1 MSLLLQRVSE
11 TLSSHGALARSVP
24 GFQPREGQTDMAM
37 AVTQTLEQGGQLV
50 VEAGTGVGKTYAYLV
65 PVLLSGQRA
74 LVSTATKA
82 LQDQLFSRD
91 IPRLVEV
98 LGLPIRVALLKGRAN
113 YLCLHRMAQAR
124 HSAESAQPGAQRAL
138 AKIETWAQTTRT
150 GDMAELTGLD
160 ERSALWPLVTST
172 RDNCLGSSCPSYRAC
187 HVNLARKEAMA
198 SDVVVINHHLFFADM
213 AVRESGVAE
222 LLPTVRVTVF
232 DEAHQLNE
240 IGVNFLG
247 KQLST
252 VQLLELSRDALATG
266 LQLARGL
273 VDWHGLT
280 EGLEKSARDL
290 RLAAGLHRGSVR
302 LRWTERCPEGVE
314 AADWVQ
320 ALHKLQEA
328 LALMQAGLEMVAELA
343 PDFQRLLERSREL
356 AQKAALFSDP
366 PDPEGVR
373 WAEVSAQLRLIESP
387 LDIAQAFSALTRP
400 VQAAPSGGAEAAADP
415 DSLEALM
422 AGDPRHASGESAATP
437 VGVGQRAW
445 VFTSAT
451 LGDEPSLRWFTEPC
465 GLTSAQVMQ
474 VSSPFDY
481 AQQAAL
487 YVPEHLPKPADPGH
501 AGHVAQLV
509 VEAVQLLGGRTL
521 VLTTTLNAMRSIG
534 EYLQTRL
541 DPAANVEVLVQGQS
555 PKRRLM
561 ERFREGGGDGRA
573 GCVLVASASF
583 WEGFDVPGEALQL
596 VVIDKLP
603 FPPPGDP
610 LFEARSQRITRE
622 GRSAF
627 ADHALPEAAVALK
640 QGAGRLIRS
649 ETDRGVL
656 VVCDTRLATMSYGRR
671 LVRGL
676 PQMRHLSGHAEFLA
690 TLRQFT
696 TDATNSTTS

>member
-1 MSLLLQRVSE
+1 
-11 TLSSHGALARSVP
+11 
-24 GFQPREGQTDMAM
+24 
-37 AVTQTLEQGGQLV
+37 V

-91 IPRLVEV
+91 IPRLIEV
-98 LGLPIRVALLKGRAN
+98 LGLPVRVALLKGRSN

-124 HSAESAQPGAQRAL
+124 HSAQGTQPGAQRVL
-138 AKIETWAQTTRT
+138 AKIETWSQTTRT

-160 ERSALWPLVTST
+160 EGSAWWPLVTST

-198 SDVVVINHHLFFADM
+198 SDVVVINHHLFFADV

-252 VQLLELSRDALATG
+252 VQLLELSRDVLTTG

-273 VDWHGLT
+273 VDWHTLT
-280 EGLEKSARDL
+280 AGLEKSARDL
-290 RLAAGLHRGSVR
+290 RLAAGMHRGSVR
-302 LRWTERCPEGVE
+302 LRWTQRCPEGLE
-314 AADWVQ
+314 LADWTV
-320 ALHKLQEA
+320 ALQKLQHA
-328 LALMQAGLEMVAELA
+328 LDQMQAGLEMVIELA
-343 PDFQRLLERSREL
+343 PDFQRLLERSRDL
-356 AQKAALFSDP
+356 IQKAALFANA

-373 WAEVSAQLRLIESP
+373 WAEVSAQLRLVESP
-387 LDIAQAFSALTRP
+387 LDIAQTFAALTRT
-400 VQAAPSGGAEAAADP
+400 ASSAPTHASDALEDP
-415 DSLEALM
+415 DSLQALM
-422 AGDPRHASGESAATP
+422 AGDPRCAADMAPGTAN
-437 VGVGQRAW
+437 GLGQRAW

-474 VSSPFDY
+474 VTSPFDY

-521 VLTTTLNAMRSIG
+521 VLTTTLNAMRAIG
-534 EYLQTRL
+534 EYLQARL
-541 DPAANVEVLVQGQS
+541 DPAAHVEVLVQGQS

-561 ERFREGGGDGRA
+561 ERFREGGGKGRA
-573 GCVLVASASF
+573 GCVLVASATF

-622 GRSAF
+622 GGRAF

-656 VVCDTRLATMSYGRR
+656 VVCDTRLASMPYGRR
-671 LVRGL
+671 LLKGL
-676 PQMRHLSGHAEFLA
+676 PPMRRLSGHAEFLA
-690 TLRQFT
+690 TLCQFT
-696 TDATNSTTS
+696 TDATSSKIF